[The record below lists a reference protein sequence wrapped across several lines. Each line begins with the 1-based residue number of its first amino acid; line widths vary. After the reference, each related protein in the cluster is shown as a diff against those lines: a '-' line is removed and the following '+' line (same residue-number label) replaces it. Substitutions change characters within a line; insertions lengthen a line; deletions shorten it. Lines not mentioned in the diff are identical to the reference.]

1 MPACCLP
8 GQFRVWRSS
17 LRAGPFL
24 GPATEGV
31 IVQNMNTHVGHV
43 IDEAL
48 ALAPDER
55 SAVVVALLDSLDGDD
70 ASTVTKAWAV
80 EIQQRRNDLRSGATK
95 AMPGNEAR
103 SRLAGL

>member
-1 MPACCLP
+1 LAQASDTTIM
-8 GQFRVWRSS
+8 GS
-17 LRAGPFL
+17 
-24 GPATEGV
+24 
-31 IVQNMNTHVGHV
+31 MNTHVDHL

-70 ASTVTKAWAV
+70 EIAVTKAWAV

-95 AMPGNEAR
+95 AVPWSEAR
-103 SRLAGL
+103 NRLADL